1 MKKYKFTINGNQ
13 YETEILS
20 IEEGNTEIL
29 VNGTKYTVELEKS
42 IVVPK
47 TPTLVRSH
55 SVPSTD
61 VHPSVSK
68 TRSPSAPKGNG
79 TIQSPLPG
87 SILKIFVS
95 VGDTVRI
102 GQQLLILEAMKMEN
116 NIESD
121 KAGTVLSIQK
131 QEGESVMEG
140 DVLITIE

>member
-1 MKKYKFTINGNQ
+1 MKKYKFTINGNL

-20 IEEGNTEIL
+20 IEEGNTEIM
-29 VNGTKYTVELEKS
+29 VNGTKYLVELEKS

-47 TPTLVRSH
+47 TPTLVRSI

-68 TRSPSAPKGNG
+68 TRSPSSPKGNG

-87 SILKIFVS
+87 SILKIMVN
-95 VGDTVRI
+95 VGDTVKI